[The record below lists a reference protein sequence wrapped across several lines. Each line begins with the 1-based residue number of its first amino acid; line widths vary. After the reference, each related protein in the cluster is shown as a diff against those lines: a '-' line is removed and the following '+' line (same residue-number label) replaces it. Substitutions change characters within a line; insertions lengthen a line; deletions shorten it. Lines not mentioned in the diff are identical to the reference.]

1 MKSTNKEINR
11 LSWNRL
17 ALLLITLLQ
26 QTLVM
31 EVCAEDVQ
39 RIAYAVFNSE
49 NQTLTFSYGSQ
60 KPEKAYGMSVVRKGD
75 DYERRPE
82 WMGIARNVKTVIFD
96 TSFADYRPHDCTA
109 WFAEM
114 WHLENI
120 QGLENFNTS
129 RVRSMGLMFAACQ
142 SLKTIDFS
150 HFDTRNVTDMFRMFE
165 HCTSIDSLDLSHL
178 NTSRVKDMSNMF
190 YGCSSL
196 TKLDLTHFDTGKVTD
211 MSWMFAECTNLRSL
225 DLTHFHTGNVIDMSF
240 MFSECDKLKS
250 LDLSHFNTAKVKY
263 MQNMFWKCRFLSS
276 VNVSN
281 FNTAGVTNMTR
292 MFANCPRLRTLD
304 LASFNTANVE
314 FMNEMF
320 YKCISLTTIFASSKF
335 TVDNV
340 DDSYRFLNDNGWA
353 QGGLNFETRDYEIQG
368 FILNGLFRYC
378 NQLKGAIK
386 CDETSHKYGKEYAN
400 SRVGYF
406 TNRPYHMPAPK
417 LLPVTSPMA
426 DEPFVPDSTQVL
438 KTAKRRFY
446 HNFNYLYVE
455 YPMDANY
462 VLLKKMRDWVCHY
475 LGGTFEGDF
484 DDYKEVVNTYGRCL
498 SPGQGNK
505 TIRIVYEDDNIVTYQ
520 CVRYESDR
528 ETDETYGVTFRK
540 KDGKCF
546 TSKMFANIPE
556 YGDLLLAGLRDI
568 FSVGSNNELVGQL
581 RDTSKKSIPLPS
593 RESWITS
600 EGVTLRFAPGL
611 FNTMD
616 PGYRATVVIPL
627 DKIAPLLTDEGKDY
641 MNPTLANK
649 LTTNK

>member
-263 MQNMFWKCRFLSS
+263 MQNMFWKCRFLS
-276 VNVSN
+276 
-281 FNTAGVTNMTR
+281 
-292 MFANCPRLRTLD
+292 
-304 LASFNTANVE
+304 
-314 FMNEMF
+314 
-320 YKCISLTTIFASSKF
+320 
-335 TVDNV
+335 
-340 DDSYRFLNDNGWA
+340 
-353 QGGLNFETRDYEIQG
+353 
-368 FILNGLFRYC
+368 
-378 NQLKGAIK
+378 
-386 CDETSHKYGKEYAN
+386 
-400 SRVGYF
+400 
-406 TNRPYHMPAPK
+406 
-417 LLPVTSPMA
+417 
-426 DEPFVPDSTQVL
+426 
-438 KTAKRRFY
+438 
-446 HNFNYLYVE
+446 
-455 YPMDANY
+455 
-462 VLLKKMRDWVCHY
+462 
-475 LGGTFEGDF
+475 TFP
-484 DDYKEVVNTYGRCL
+484 T
-498 SPGQGNK
+498 
-505 TIRIVYEDDNIVTYQ
+505 
-520 CVRYESDR
+520 
-528 ETDETYGVTFRK
+528 
-540 KDGKCF
+540 
-546 TSKMFANIPE
+546 
-556 YGDLLLAGLRDI
+556 
-568 FSVGSNNELVGQL
+568 
-581 RDTSKKSIPLPS
+581 SIP
-593 RESWITS
+593 
-600 EGVTLRFAPGL
+600 PG
-611 FNTMD
+611 
-616 PGYRATVVIPL
+616 
-627 DKIAPLLTDEGKDY
+627 
-641 MNPTLANK
+641 
-649 LTTNK
+649 